1 MFYLGVYLEEAEGT
15 AQVVV
20 VEKSFYTGS
29 KKYRIVHV
37 ANLQETNRAS
47 LTKALLSMRLDER
60 WTAVKK
66 VFSQSGRPPKTKIE
80 PPLILLS
87 SWDDGLHMA
96 VEMRG
101 RCASVEVVVGSEPDE
116 TFRAR
121 LKADAFH
128 NCHVVTAG
136 MMVAS
141 LSAALANKSLSAEQM
156 TTDLAAPLSSLS
168 QALLADPENIP
179 PMGSSFPWLSALG
192 SCLWHGESIRRI
204 KRY

>member
-1 MFYLGVYLEEAEGT
+1 MFYLGVYLEDGEGA

-20 VEKSFYTGS
+20 VEKRFYSGS
-29 KKYRIVHV
+29 RKYRIVHV
-37 ANLQETNRAS
+37 ENLHETNRAS
-47 LTKALLSMRLDER
+47 LTKALMDMRLDER

-101 RCASVEVVVGSEPDE
+101 RCASVEVIVGSEPDE
-116 TFRAR
+116 TFRTS
-121 LKADAFH
+121 LKADAFD
-128 NCHVVTAG
+128 NCHVVTAE
-136 MMVAS
+136 MMVFS
-141 LSAALANKSLSAEQM
+141 LCAALAKKRLGAEQM
-156 TTDLAAPLSSLS
+156 TTDLAVPLTPLAH
-168 QALLADPENIP
+168 ALRAEPENIP
-179 PMGSSFPWLSALG
+179 PINSAFPWLSALG

>member
-1 MFYLGVYLEEAEGT
+1 MFYLGVYLEEGEGA

-20 VEKSFYTGS
+20 VEKSFYSGS

-37 ANLQETNRAS
+37 ETVHEANEDS
-47 LTKALLSMRLDER
+47 LTKALLTMRQDRR

-96 VEMRG
+96 VELRA
-101 RCASVEVVVGSEPDE
+101 RCASVEVIVGSEPDE
-116 TFRAR
+116 MFRTS
-121 LKADAFH
+121 LKADAFD
-128 NCHVVTAG
+128 NCHVVTAE
-136 MMVAS
+136 MMVSS
-141 LSAALANKSLSAEQM
+141 LGAALAMKSLSSEQM
-156 TTDLAAPLSSLS
+156 TTDLAAPFSSLS
-168 QALLADPENIP
+168 HALLTASENIP
-179 PMGSSFPWLSALG
+179 PMSSSSPWLSALG
-192 SCLWHGESIRRI
+192 SCLWHGECIRRI